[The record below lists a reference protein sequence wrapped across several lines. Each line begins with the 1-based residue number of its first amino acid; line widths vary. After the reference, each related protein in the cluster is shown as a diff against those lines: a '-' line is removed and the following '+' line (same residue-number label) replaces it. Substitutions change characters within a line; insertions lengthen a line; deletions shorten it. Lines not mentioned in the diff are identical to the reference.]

1 MALTPVGILGG
12 AFDPPHAGHV
22 ALARA
27 AIGRFDLARLLV
39 TVVESPGHK
48 HPVAPAAVRCH
59 LAELAF
65 ADVEGAEV
73 ELEPHARTVD
83 ALEARRLDDPI
94 FLIGADELVAFPT
107 WKEPDRVLELAR
119 LGVATRPGFP
129 ADQLAAAVAAL
140 PRPERAILFELEPLP
155 ISSRDLRARAARGE
169 PLDGLVPP
177 AVADEISRLGLYR
190 AGRIAAT
197 ADTLG
202 PLQKGRRE
210 T

>member
-1 MALTPVGILGG
+1 MCSSSRGSASRRG
-12 AFDPPHAGHV
+12 
-22 ALARA
+22 
-27 AIGRFDLARLLV
+27 
-39 TVVESPGHK
+39 PGS
-48 HPVAPAAVRCH
+48 R
-59 LAELAF
+59 
-65 ADVEGAEV
+65 
-73 ELEPHARTVD
+73 
-83 ALEARRLDDPI
+83 
-94 FLIGADELVAFPT
+94 PT
-107 WKEPDRVLELAR
+107 SS
-119 LGVATRPGFP
+119 T
-129 ADQLAAAVAAL
+129 AAVAAL

>member
-59 LAELAF
+59 LAALAF

-94 FLIGADELVAFPT
+94 FLIGADQLADLQT

-119 LGVATRPGFP
+119 LGVAARPGWE
-129 ADQLAAAVAAL
+129 
-140 PRPERAILFELEPLP
+140 PERGSDRIEIFELEPQP
-155 ISSRDLRARAARGE
+155 VSSTEIRERVRRGE
-169 PLDGLVPP
+169 SIEGLVVP
-177 AVADEISRLGLYR
+177 AVAAYIGEHDLYR
-190 AGRIAAT
+190 DA
-197 ADTLG
+197 
-202 PLQKGRRE
+202 
-210 T
+210 